1 MNPATPNNEQVSSNQ
16 VQQQPQQPQQPQQS
30 QQSSESV
37 DVIMKEG
44 EPSVPPPAE
53 KVDKE
58 KDMAELLI
66 TMDNYTPIIPDAV
79 IDYYLNKT
87 GFDCD
92 DARIK
97 KLFAL
102 AAQKFVADIATD
114 AFQFNQVK
122 QSSRATSKSNK
133 EKKIVLTMD
142 DLSSA
147 LTEYGLNVKKPE
159 YYQ

>member
-1 MNPATPNNEQVSSNQ
+1 MNSTNEQSSSTANL
-16 VQQQPQQPQQPQQS
+16 QQQTQNQQNQQIQQ
-30 QQSSESV
+30 Q
-37 DVIMKEG
+37 
-44 EPSVPPPAE
+44 E
-53 KVDKE
+53 KTDKE
-58 KDMAELLI
+58 RQMAELLV

-92 DARIK
+92 DAKIK

-114 AFQFNQVK
+114 AFQYNKVRQAG
-122 QSSRATSKSNK
+122 SRSASKSNK
-133 EKKIVLTMD
+133 KTVLTMD

-147 LTEYGLNVKKPE
+147 LEEYGINVKKPD
-159 YYQ
+159 YYN

>member
-1 MNPATPNNEQVSSNQ
+1 MNPAATNNEQINGTNQ
-16 VQQQPQQPQQPQQS
+16 PQQQPQQQQQQQQPS
-30 QQSSESV
+30 DNV
-37 DVIMKEG
+37 DVTMKDEQA
-44 EPSVPPPAE
+44 VPTLAE

-133 EKKIVLTMD
+133 EKKVVLTMD